1 MGSPFDPNGPT
12 TPPDPSDSPASADPR
27 IDPQLHDPNARS
39 SSESLDPGALDAAIL
54 SYNSVSNSASIGPA
68 NPYLEASLPQ
78 PEFSAPRFNR
88 FLDPDLRVPWGW
100 LDLLLLVVVY
110 IGANVLSVI
119 FLAIV
124 FASRGIPFTVI
135 QHSPR
140 DMGFFVLSNQLIVYA
155 AVLLYLWV
163 QARTRLNAP
172 FWSTFGWRPLALNRW
187 PRPLAYLGFVALGFI
202 LSASVE
208 LVSAAFPPKGKLPI
222 ETLLQNHQAA
232 LALMAMSVILA
243 PVVEETIFRGYL
255 YPVAGRSFGI
265 PAGIIL
271 TGTVFGLLHAEQL
284 WGGWAQIALLVI
296 VGIVFT
302 WVRAAKRTVFASY
315 LLHVSY
321 NFLIVLGGLHFLH
334 R

>member
-27 IDPQLHDPNARS
+27 IDPLHDPNARS

-88 FLDPDLRVPWGW
+88 FLDPGLRVPWGW
-100 LDLLLLVVVY
+100 LDLLVLVIVY
-110 IGANVLSVI
+110 IGATVLSAI
-119 FLAIV
+119 FLFVI
-124 FASRGIPFTVI
+124 FASRGLPWTTI
-135 QHSPR
+135 QHSSR
-140 DMGFFVLSNQLIVYA
+140 YMGLLVLANQLIVDV

-163 QARTRLNAP
+163 QARTRFNAP
-172 FWSTFGWRPLALNRW
+172 FWSTFGWRPLTIDRW
-187 PRPLAYLGFVALGFI
+187 PRPLAYIGFIALGFI

-208 LVSAAFPPKGKLPI
+208 LVSAAFPPTKNLPI
-222 ETLLQNHQAA
+222 QTLLQNHQVAVE
-232 LALMAMSVILA
+232 LMAMSVILA

-255 YPVAGRSFGI
+255 YPVAARSLGI
-265 PAGIIL
+265 PVGIIF
-271 TGTVFGLLHAEQL
+271 TGTIFGLMHAQQL
-284 WGGWAQIALLVI
+284 WGGWAQIALLVV

-321 NFLIVLGGLHFLH
+321 NFLIVLGGLHSIH